1 MRTRALIS
9 ILGILTLILG
19 GTLLLPLAVALIDGS
34 SEEVPAFLW
43 SIGICAA
50 FGTTAF
56 LSCRGAHTGMG
67 SREGF
72 AIVGLGW
79 AVLSAFAA
87 LPFFLAPN
95 GIPSYLDAYFE
106 TMSGFTTTGASIL
119 SDIEALPKSLLFW
132 RSLTHWLGGMGIVV
146 LTVAIL
152 PFLGAGG
159 YQMLRA
165 EVPGPTADKLAPRI
179 AQTAMIL
186 WIAYLL
192 LTVIATLLLWP
203 AMGFF
208 DAACHSFATLATGG
222 FSTKNASLAQY
233 DSAYIDVVVTVFMF
247 LAGANFVLH
256 YRALIGR
263 GLLHPRDHEFRFY
276 FFVVA
281 GAIVLIT
288 VFLFFSEFPDR
299 DIHPEKYDS
308 IGQCLRYSSFQV
320 LGVVSTT
327 GFVTADF
334 DRWPNGCRVLLVML
348 MVLGGCAGS
357 TGGGVKCIRV
367 LLLFKYG
374 IREVKRLVRPHAVIP
389 LKIGGQVIER
399 EVISKVMGYLAL
411 YLVVFFIA
419 VFLMAA
425 ILGENPADGS
435 VAPAGTP
442 TLEVEDRALLTAFG
456 SVLAT
461 LGNIGP
467 GLGGVGPLENYG
479 DIPPL
484 GKGLLIFLMLLG
496 RLEIYAVLVVL
507 VPLTWRK

>member
-1 MRTRALIS
+1 MRKRALIS
-9 ILGILTLILG
+9 ILGILVMILG
-19 GTLLLPLAVALIDGS
+19 GTLVFPLLVALIYGS
-34 SEEVPAFLW
+34 KEELPAFIW
-43 SIGICAA
+43 SIAICL
-50 FGTTAF
+50 GVGSTAF
-56 LSCRGAHTGMG
+56 LSCRGSHTNMG

-87 LPFFLAPN
+87 LPFYLSPN

-186 WIAYLL
+186 WLVYFV
-192 LTVIATLLLWP
+192 LTAIETILLWP

-233 DSAYIDVVVTVFMF
+233 DSAYIDAVVTVFMF

-256 YRALIGR
+256 YRAMIGK
-263 GLLHPRDHEFRFY
+263 GLLHPRDSEFRFY
-276 FFVVA
+276 FVIVIF
-281 GAIVLIT
+281 AIVLIT
-288 VFLFFSEFPDR
+288 VFLFWGDYPDR
-299 DIHPEKYDS
+299 DLNPEKYSS
-308 IGQCLRYSSFQV
+308 IGQCIRYSSFQV

-334 DRWPNGCRVLLVML
+334 DRWPNVCRVMLIAL
-348 MVLGGCAGS
+348 MVFGGCAGS

-374 IREVKRLVRPHAVIP
+374 VREIKRLVRPHAVIP
-389 LKIGGQVIER
+389 LKIGGHVIER
-399 EVISKVMGYLAL
+399 EVIARVMGYLAL

-419 VFLMAA
+419 VFFMAM
-425 ILGENPADGS
+425 ILGANPADGDLHPGGS
-435 VAPAGTP
+435 RS
-442 TLEVEDRALLTAFG
+442 LETENSALLTSFG
-456 SVLAT
+456 SVLGT

-467 GLGGVGPLENYG
+467 GLGGVGPVENYY

-484 GKGLLIFLMLLG
+484 GKVLLIFLMLLG